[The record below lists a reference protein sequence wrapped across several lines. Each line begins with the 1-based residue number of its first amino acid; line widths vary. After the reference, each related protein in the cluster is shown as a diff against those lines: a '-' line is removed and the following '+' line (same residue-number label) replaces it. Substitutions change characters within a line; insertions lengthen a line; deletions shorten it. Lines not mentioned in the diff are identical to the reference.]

1 MTTLLAADLDI
12 AQTATIA
19 SAALAVALAA
29 VVGFVGLGFYRARRS
44 TAGEAAYRVLVERV
58 VEAETRTAEATA
70 ATAEE
75 LTGLRAELRGTRDE
89 MTEVKQ
95 RLAELE
101 RLLSQI
107 G

>member
-1 MTTLLAADLDI
+1 MTRLLAAELDI
-12 AQTATIA
+12 AQTATIT

-29 VVGFVGLGFYRARRS
+29 VVGFVSLGFYRARRS
-44 TAGEAAYRVLVERV
+44 TAGEAAYHALVERV
-58 VEAETRTAEATA
+58 VDAETRSAEATA
-70 ATAEE
+70 AALEE
-75 LTGLRAELRGTRDE
+75 LTGLRAEVRGARDE
-89 MTEVKQ
+89 MTEVKR